1 MTTRQSRRG
10 WGKLRRRASGR
21 WDASYVG
28 PDLQRHSAPTTYAA
42 KMDGEF
48 WLAQERR
55 LIELGTW
62 TAPALRA
69 AATQTRS
76 QALHSYATNWL
87 GQSPFK
93 VAHPAGL
100 SGIAR
105 RPR

>member
-1 MTTRQSRRG
+1 MTTGQSRRG

-21 WDASYVG
+21 WEASYIG
-28 PDLQRHSAPTTYAA
+28 PDLQRHSAPTTYTA

-69 AATQTRS
+69 VATQTRS
-76 QALHSYATNWL
+76 QSLNEYA
-87 GQSPFK
+87 QSCRGMPG
-93 VAHPAGL
+93 PA
-100 SGIAR
+100 R
-105 RPR
+105 